1 MASSS
6 QVPPP
11 ASAPAPAAGGA
22 PESSCLGLL
31 VEDDPL
37 NLMLIEQWALMAGMK
52 PVTAQTGREAL
63 QELTARAPRVV
74 ITDMHLPDMRA
85 DTLVAEIR
93 KLEAGLGRP
102 PVPVLL
108 LTGTSPEDLAPEFV
122 AQCAHVLYKPVMY
135 ELFAQTVAPY
145 CKEPG

>member
-11 ASAPAPAAGGA
+11 ASVPAPSADSGS
-22 PESSCLGLL
+22 ESACLGLL

-52 PVTAQTGREAL
+52 PMTAQTGRDAL

-93 KLEAGLGRP
+93 RIEATLGRA
-102 PVPVLL
+102 PVPVVL
-108 LTGTSPEDLAPEFV
+108 LTGTAPEDLAPEFV

-135 ELFAQTVAPY
+135 EQFAQVVAPY
-145 CKEPG
+145 CKP